1 MDYCGIGSVLDL
13 IGDNDRPVKL
23 KNINE
28 QQIASILASVVK
40 GLIYLHSRQIIH
52 RDIKCANGFQIVISN

>member
-13 IGDNDRPVKL
+13 IGNSERPLKL

-28 QQIASILASVVK
+28 QQIASILSSVVK
-40 GLIYLHSRQIIH
+40 GLVYLHSRNIIH
-52 RDIKCANGFQIVISN
+52 RDIKCANSNLLFS